1 MIVAESTPDER
12 RPGAQLH
19 PTRETLPRRE
29 YGEFD
34 AALIRL
40 IDVCG
45 ALILLAILAPVL
57 LMIMMAIVITDPGP
71 AFFGHL
77 RVGRDGRPFKCWKF
91 RSMYVGAEERLA
103 ALLDD
108 HPVLRAEW
116 ELSHKLTKDPRITPL
131 GEVLRVTS
139 LDELPQLINV
149 LRGEM
154 SLVGPRPIVSAEIR
168 RYGRHIASY
177 YLVKPGLTGLWQVS
191 GRSDTTYRRRVAM
204 DVVYVRSKS
213 VTFDMWLL
221 LATIPAVLTARGS
234 H

>member
-1 MIVAESTPDER
+1 M
-12 RPGAQLH
+12 
-19 PTRETLPRRE
+19 
-29 YGEFD
+29 
-34 AALIRL
+34 

-71 AFFGHL
+71 AFFGHV

-91 RSMYVGAEERLA
+91 RSMYVGPEERIA
-103 ALLDD
+103 SLLDD

-116 ELSHKLTKDPRITPL
+116 ELSHKLAKDPRITPL

-168 RYGRHIASY
+168 RYGRYIASY